1 MKQSLKGNAAEGA
14 EQWFLYEC
22 RSSALLSRAGRSLG
36 LRRPANIRLSPGVPR
51 RLRPNPKPFV
61 ILNEVKNLFPCEP
74 KAACGL
80 CRARRRK
87 TNEVQSNICIVSIQ
101 ILRRSAPQ
109 NDKTGRTAIRTTR
122 WNQTIHYSQ
131 TPRQTGICNWRQ
143 RGVENGNGCSDCSRV
158 CQLQVQAEFIKAGFS
173 RASRSPALRRLAKL
187 APRASARK
195 QHSADRS
202 RACELTTCAL
212 SEQSVRSLRSTP
224 GESRSGEPPRRK
236 AAARATLRVA
246 KNNLRKT
253 TANNASLRIAKPQN
267 DKKRRSN
274 NRPQT
279 TIPYQSSCAM
289 TPSAD
294 C

>member
-1 MKQSLKGNAAEGA
+1 MIFTANVVASFFGSFEPCGPQPWPAQARKHPAV
-14 EQWFLYEC
+14 
-22 RSSALLSRAGRSLG
+22 AGRAPQAAPESK
-36 LRRPANIRLSPGVPR
+36 S
-51 RLRPNPKPFV
+51 FV

-74 KAACGL
+74 KAADGL

-109 NDKTGRTAIRTTR
+109 NDKLL
-122 WNQTIHYSQ
+122 NCSQ

-143 RGVENGNGCSDCSRV
+143 RGEVKGKDRCSGRLRFVEIQS
-158 CQLQVQAEFIKAGFS
+158 GFS

-195 QHSADRS
+195 QHSTDRS
-202 RACELTTCAL
+202 RACELKQRAL
-212 SEQSVRSLRSTP
+212 FLNGANVACGSEP
-224 GESRSGEPPRRK
+224 GDSRSGEPPRRE
-236 AAARATLRVA
+236 AAACATLRI
-246 KNNLRKT
+246 T
-253 TANNASLRIAKPQN
+253 KPQN
-267 DKKRRSN
+267 EKKRRSN

-279 TIPYQSSCAM
+279 TIPYQSSRAI
-289 TPSAD
+289 TPPAD